1 VELLLTGHSHNYE
14 RLQPVRPVGARDSG
28 GVTQFVVGTGG
39 RSLHTNTG
47 PQLPIS
53 EVLRTD
59 AFGVLE
65 LTLEP
70 SAYTLRFLREDG
82 QVLDQG
88 GAACHGRPPAG
99 QV

>member
-14 RLQPVRPVGARDSG
+14 RLEPVTPEGLPDPT

-39 RSLHTNTG
+39 RSLHTNPG

-53 EVLRTD
+53 KVLRSD
-59 AFGVLE
+59 VFGVLE

-70 SAYTLRFLREDG
+70 GAYVARFLSKDG
-82 QVLDQG
+82 VTIDDSSG
-88 GAACHGRPPAG
+88 SCHAPRR
-99 QV
+99 